1 MRQFMKYS
9 DMKKKLKDW
18 AVKLV
23 TQNST
28 PHEIAFGLAAGV
40 FVGALPIMG
49 IQMIVVLFLLI
60 PFKNVNRFAAASGVW
75 YTNPVT
81 FIPIYAFTYWIGTL
95 FYHSGEVLDYAS
107 FSAAFQ
113 GRDTLTGFFNLL
125 KEEQGFFLDLFIC
138 TWIGGFILGIVL
150 AIPVYYVTK
159 AAVEKY
165 RNRGNISGNITK

>member
-1 MRQFMKYS
+1 MKGA
-9 DMKKKLKDW
+9 DIQKKLKEW

-23 TQNST
+23 TQNSS
-28 PHEIAFGLAAGV
+28 PHELAFGLAAGV

-81 FIPIYAFTYWIGTL
+81 FIPIYAFTYWVGTL
-95 FYHSGEVLDYAS
+95 FYHSDDVLNYAA
-107 FSAAFQ
+107 FATAFQ

-125 KEEQGFFLDLFIC
+125 KEKQGFFLDLFIC
-138 TWIGGFILGIVL
+138 TWIGGFIVGVIL
-150 AIPVYYVTK
+150 AIPTYYITK
-159 AAVEKY
+159 RAVEKY
-165 RNRGNISGNITK
+165 RNFKNPSSNKAE

>member
-1 MRQFMKYS
+1 MNYS
-9 DMKKKLKDW
+9 DIKKKSRDW

-49 IQMIVVLFLLI
+49 IQMVVVLFLLI

-81 FIPIYAFTYWIGTL
+81 FIPVYAFTYWIGTF
-95 FYHSGEVLDYAS
+95 FYHSDEVLDYTS
-107 FSAAFQ
+107 FSLAFQ

-125 KEEQGFFLDLFIC
+125 KEKQAFFMDIFIC
-138 TWIGGFILGIVL
+138 TWIGGFILGIIL
-150 AIPVYYVTK
+150 AVITYYVTK
-159 AAVEKY
+159 RTVEKY
-165 RNRGNISGNITK
+165 HRIKGFSSNKTT

>member
-1 MRQFMKYS
+1 MNAG
-9 DMKKKLKDW
+9 DMKKKLMNW

-28 PHEIAFGLAAGV
+28 PHEIAFGLSAGV

-75 YTNPVT
+75 YTNPIT
-81 FIPIYAFTYWIGTL
+81 FIPVYAFTYWIGTF
-95 FYHSGEVLDYAS
+95 FYHSDDVLDYAA
-107 FSAAFQ
+107 FTTAFQ

-138 TWIGGFILGIVL
+138 TWIGGFILGVVL
-150 AIPVYYVTK
+150 AIPTYYITRR
-159 AAVEKY
+159 AVGKY
-165 RNRGNISGNITK
+165 RSFKNTPSNSDE

>member
-1 MRQFMKYS
+1 MKNDS
-9 DMKKKLKDW
+9 SKNKLKSW

-75 YTNPVT
+75 YTNPLT
-81 FIPIYAFTYWIGTL
+81 FIPVYAFTYWIGTL
-95 FYHSGEVLDYAS
+95 FYHSDDILDYTS
-107 FSAAFQ
+107 FAKAFE

-138 TWIGGFILGIVL
+138 TWIGGFILGIIL
-150 AIPVYYVTK
+150 AIPTYYITK
-159 AAVEKY
+159 AAVQKY
-165 RNRGNISGNITK
+165 RNRKNPSSNEAE